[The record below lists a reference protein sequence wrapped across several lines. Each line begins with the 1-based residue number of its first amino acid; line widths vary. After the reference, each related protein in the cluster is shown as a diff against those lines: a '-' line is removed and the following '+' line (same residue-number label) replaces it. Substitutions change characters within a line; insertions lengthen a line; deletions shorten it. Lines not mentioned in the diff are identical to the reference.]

1 MENVHLVALNQP
13 LKGFRNFISSWILTL
28 HDLTIVVDPGPRY
41 SIPILMDALEKQSVK
56 RIDYILLTHIHID
69 HAGGAGLLLKHYP
82 DAQIICHPKGISH
95 MIDPTKLWEGSKKV
109 LGNIARVYGEIE
121 PVPEKNICYR
131 NHIEV
136 GKTVVHVLQ
145 TPGHAPHHLCYQIN
159 DILFAGEVAGI
170 NYPIENSLYLRIAT
184 PPVFDYDVYLNSLKK
199 AAAADVSHIC
209 FAHYG
214 HRQDVKNVFDTAFDQ
229 LENWM
234 ATVEK
239 HYRAGTEHFE
249 KIVFE
254 ELLKNDRGIAHY
266 HALPEDI
273 QEREKYFSLNSIRG
287 MQEYLIK
294 CNDA

>member
-1 MENVHLVALNQP
+1 MENVHLVTLNQP

-28 HDLTIVVDPGPRY
+28 HDLTIVIDPGPRY
-41 SIPILMDALEKQSVK
+41 SIPILIDALKKQGVK

-69 HAGGAGLLLKHYP
+69 HAGG
-82 DAQIICHPKGISH
+82 
-95 MIDPTKLWEGSKKV
+95 
-109 LGNIARVYGEIE
+109 
-121 PVPEKNICYR
+121 
-131 NHIEV
+131 
-136 GKTVVHVLQ
+136 
-145 TPGHAPHHLCYQIN
+145 
-159 DILFAGEVAGI
+159 
-170 NYPIENSLYLRIAT
+170 IAT
-184 PPVFDYDVYLNSLKK
+184 PPVFDYDMYLDSLKK

-214 HRQDVKNVFDTAFDQ
+214 YSRDVKNVFDTAFDQ

-239 HYRAGTEHFE
+239 HYRTGTEHFE

-254 ELLKNDRGIAHY
+254 ELLRNDRGVAHY
-266 HALPEDI
+266 HTLPEDI